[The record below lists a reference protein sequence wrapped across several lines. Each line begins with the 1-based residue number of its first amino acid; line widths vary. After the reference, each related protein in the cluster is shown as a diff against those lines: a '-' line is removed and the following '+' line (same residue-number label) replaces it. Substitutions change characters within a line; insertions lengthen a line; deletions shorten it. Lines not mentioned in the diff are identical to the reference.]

1 MSQFKYNDGL
11 LNAGRTPK
19 LWIVHRGQIHN
30 FVGWAI
36 DGVVAVTGTRY
47 EKNGKWSNT
56 TFQLELADG
65 AVGCRMVAPMHG
77 QTWPMN
83 DRMEA
88 YKSFMQEFGVTL
100 SFEVFDEA
108 LLCDYPN
115 SHARMVAGEQAL
127 ESLSPEG
134 DSELVEISTSQSC
147 NRNPHDDVRV
157 TAPDGKS
164 WVIAHEARTAEMVG
178 VFKLTD
184 RKHHPGY
191 RGGTTTLVFAVAPGV
206 KVQGE
211 YYSKDGEAHDWALGR
226 NGDGTEPAKVEES
239 KFGTSLGGLLAKAG
253 IKM

>member
-1 MSQFKYNDGL
+1 MSHLSYNDGL

-19 LWIVHRGQIHN
+19 LWIVHRGQVYTFGGSTIP
-30 FVGWAI
+30 
-36 DGVVAVTGTRY
+36 GVCAVTSTAY

-56 TFQLELADG
+56 TYQLELADG

-100 SFEVFDEA
+100 SFEVFDVA
-108 LLCDYPN
+108 LLRDYPN

-127 ESLSPEG
+127 ESLSPQG

-157 TAPDGKS
+157 TAPDGRS
-164 WVIAHEARTAEMVG
+164 WVVAHEARTAEVSG

-184 RKHHPGY
+184 RKHQSGY
-191 RGGTTTLVFAVAPGV
+191 RGGTTTLVLAVAQGV
-206 KVQGE
+206 KVEGE
-211 YYSKDGEAHDWALGR
+211 YYPKDGEAHDWALGR
-226 NGDGTEPAKVEES
+226 NGDGTEPVEP
-239 KFGTSLGGLLAKAG
+239 KFGTSLGRLLAKAG
-253 IKM
+253 VKA